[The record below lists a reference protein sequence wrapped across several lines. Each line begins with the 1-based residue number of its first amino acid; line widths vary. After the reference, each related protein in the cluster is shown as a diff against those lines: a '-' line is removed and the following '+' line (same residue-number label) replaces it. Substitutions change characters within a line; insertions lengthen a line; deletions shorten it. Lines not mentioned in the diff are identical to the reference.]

1 MNLEGLRPHL
11 QWVPVC
17 AGISRDPLTQE
28 GAPPPLFIPKVA
40 FFVPYMHYFIECC
53 FKTKK
58 KTLMQVVQLRLQVR
72 KLELGDVK

>member
-28 GAPPPLFIPKVA
+28 GAPPPLFIPKVE

-58 KTLMQVVQLRLQVR
+58 KNPYASSTTTVTGEKTRA
-72 KLELGDVK
+72 G